1 MGIGTLGESAAPA
14 AHQKGTIERA
24 GWDQLAQQATS
35 ENQLA
40 QQATSENQ
48 LAQQATSEKMN
59 ARHPA

>member
-24 GWDQLAQQATS
+24 GWDK
-35 ENQLA
+35 
-40 QQATSENQ
+40 